1 MNNILITKTGV
12 CGMVGLVGGAIVK
25 LFGGWSSDM
34 TTLIT
39 FMAIDFFMGLI
50 VAGVFGKSDK
60 SPTGAL
66 DSKAGWRGLCKKCVT
81 LLFVLIAHRLDI
93 ALGTDYIKSA
103 TIIAFILNE
112 IISIAE
118 NAGLMGIP
126 LPQVITKGIE
136 LLKEK
141 DDNQKKGN

>member
-1 MNNILITKTGV
+1 MNNIINLKAGV
-12 CGMVGLVGGAIVK
+12 CGMVGLVGSTLVK

-39 FMAIDFFMGLI
+39 FMAIDFFMGLV

-81 LLFVLIAHRLDI
+81 LLFVLIAYRLDI
-93 ALGTDYIKSA
+93 ALGVDYIKSA

-112 IISIAE
+112 IISITE
-118 NAGLMGIP
+118 NAGLMGMPMPNI
-126 LPQVITKGIE
+126 IKKAIE

-141 DDNQKKGN
+141 DNDDKNR